1 MKTRERIQRLLNFQS
16 PDRLPIVEWAS
27 WWKLTVKR
35 WEQEGLPHGL
45 SVVELQEYFGL
56 DLLVQQWFS
65 PYTGPLPE
73 PVAHGAPIVRDSAE
87 YEAFRQAGSIHDVDK
102 VNFERFEQYEE
113 KHETGDAVFWFTLE
127 GFFWFP
133 RKLLGIEP
141 HLYAFYDRPELL
153 HRMNQDQVDFSIRV
167 LEKLFRKYRPE
178 FMTFAEDLSYN
189 HGPML
194 SRELFDEFLT
204 PYYRQLIPRLHEYG
218 VKVFVDSDG
227 DVSECLG
234 WFRDAGSKKMADD
247 MIRGKGINVQDRPD
261 GSSCYMSGG
270 FIVEHHL
277 RLYDIYNPFV
287 QRYVRKLSEHLELE
301 ETDIPGGRVLTPA
314 PEHNLLMLYSHV
326 LKHCIGRGVGMR
338 QLCDVAV
345 ACHAYRDRID
355 GNLFMDMCR
364 RVGITRWVM
373 MMNSFMTG
381 YLGLPKSSLPCE
393 TMKTDAGRLLDIVL
407 NGGNFGQGSTA
418 GRNSAEAG
426 FRRKIHT
433 AMAFCRNSPFSM
445 SVAPGETAGI
455 VLMLLSGQV

>member
-1 MKTRERIQRLLNFQS
+1 MKTRERVQRLLNFQS

-234 WFRDAGSKKMADD
+234 WFRDAGFDGILPLERMAGVDVQSLRERYPD
-247 MIRGKGINVQDRPD
+247 MRFIGAFDKTVMHRGEAAIRREFERLMPVARE
-261 GSSCYMSGG
+261 GG
-270 FIVEHHL
+270 FIPSCDHQTPPEVSL
-277 RLYDIYNPFV
+277 QDYRLYLDLFREYAA
-287 QRYVRKLSEHLELE
+287 QLS
-301 ETDIPGGRVLTPA
+301 
-314 PEHNLLMLYSHV
+314 
-326 LKHCIGRGVGMR
+326 
-338 QLCDVAV
+338 
-345 ACHAYRDRID
+345 
-355 GNLFMDMCR
+355 
-364 RVGITRWVM
+364 
-373 MMNSFMTG
+373 
-381 YLGLPKSSLPCE
+381 
-393 TMKTDAGRLLDIVL
+393 
-407 NGGNFGQGSTA
+407 
-418 GRNSAEAG
+418 
-426 FRRKIHT
+426 
-433 AMAFCRNSPFSM
+433 
-445 SVAPGETAGI
+445 
-455 VLMLLSGQV
+455 